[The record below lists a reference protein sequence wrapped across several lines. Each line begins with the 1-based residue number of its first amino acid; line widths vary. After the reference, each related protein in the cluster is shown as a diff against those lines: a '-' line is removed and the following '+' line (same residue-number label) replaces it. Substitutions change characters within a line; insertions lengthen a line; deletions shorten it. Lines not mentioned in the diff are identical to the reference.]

1 MTVYA
6 AWVRCRFRNLCPVC
20 FAQLTKPALSYLGE
34 AALGML
40 LLAPVVHALK
50 DVFWL
55 VDDQ

>member
-1 MTVYA
+1 MGAQVL
-6 AWVRCRFRNLCPVC
+6 CLCPLPLSK
-20 FAQLTKPALSYLGE
+20 AQLTKPALSHLGE